1 MLNNSKTITAQL
13 ESNEITPF
21 LYLKKANEL
30 LSNKKQESE
39 GRELIIRALSNP
51 NKFQECNKI
60 LKDLVR
66 KSGLFPYLDSE
77 FNSNTIEEDFIINI
91 YKSNLAENFI
101 FHSMQFKIFN
111 LLMHDENIVLSAPT
125 SMGKSVIIDAL
136 IASNKYNR
144 IVCVVPTI
152 ALIDETRRR
161 IHKKFGNMYE
171 VIHHNTQNA
180 KTNNVIYILTQERVN
195 EREDIENIDLFI
207 IDEFYKL
214 AFKSDDDERAISLN
228 IALSK
233 LISVSKQFYM
243 IGPNIDHIKG
253 IGSLSKQY
261 KFISS
266 SFNTVALNMYEY
278 NISPNDTIK
287 KNEILKEVLSKN
299 REKQTIIYC
308 KSPAAA
314 AEVAKTII
322 EMKLFPEYESTYRQW
337 VEDNYSS
344 FWIYGK
350 SIKNG
355 IGIHHGS
362 LPRAIQQYTVD
373 LFNKGKIKTLIC
385 TSTIIEGVNTIAE
398 NVIIYDNKNGI
409 NTIDS
414 FTHNNIKGRAG
425 RMKVHF
431 IGNVYCLEEIPIQ
444 TIEEKVIEIPLGT
457 QTKESPYNLLAGIQ
471 AEHINNNVKDN
482 FESFLKSCKVPIEL
496 IKKHSTFK
504 IDILEK
510 ALTFVEELTSYE
522 MNYLCNKALP
532 KERTIKIIIKFIK
545 LVASTS
551 LSRVNLHF
559 DDSTDLDIKFKKYL
573 YSESYQE
580 YINKIIEWLE
590 ETDKS
595 EIEKST
601 YIDTELKI
609 IRNIF
614 GYSIPKSLILFSDMI
629 NYVRKEEEVHFRA
642 LISIFENNHI
652 PNNFSAL
659 EEMGIPIQTLDKLV
673 SEELK
678 GYSVNDLSKYLLT
691 NLNTLSKLDDMDRL
705 FIKRALLI

>member
-1 MLNNSKTITAQL
+1 
-13 ESNEITPF
+13 
-21 LYLKKANEL
+21 
-30 LSNKKQESE
+30 
-39 GRELIIRALSNP
+39 
-51 NKFQECNKI
+51 
-60 LKDLVR
+60 
-66 KSGLFPYLDSE
+66 
-77 FNSNTIEEDFIINI
+77 
-91 YKSNLAENFI
+91 
-101 FHSMQFKIFN
+101 
-111 LLMHDENIVLSAPT
+111 
-125 SMGKSVIIDAL
+125 
-136 IASNKYNR
+136 
-144 IVCVVPTI
+144 
-152 ALIDETRRR
+152 
-161 IHKKFGNMYE
+161 
-171 VIHHNTQNA
+171 
-180 KTNNVIYILTQERVN
+180 
-195 EREDIENIDLFI
+195 
-207 IDEFYKL
+207 
-214 AFKSDDDERAISLN
+214 
-228 IALSK
+228 
-233 LISVSKQFYM
+233 
-243 IGPNIDHIKG
+243 
-253 IGSLSKQY
+253 
-261 KFISS
+261 
-266 SFNTVALNMYEY
+266 
-278 NISPNDTIK
+278 
-287 KNEILKEVLSKN
+287 
-299 REKQTIIYC
+299 
-308 KSPAAA
+308 
-314 AEVAKTII
+314 
-322 EMKLFPEYESTYRQW
+322 MKLFPEYESNYRQW

-373 LFNKGKIKTLIC
+373 LFNKGKIKILIC

-398 NVIIYDNKNGI
+398 NVIIYDNKNGT

-678 GYSVNDLSKYLLT
+678 GYSVNDLSKYLIT

>member
-1 MLNNSKTITAQL
+1 MLNNSKTITEQL

-39 GRELIIRALSNP
+39 GRELIIRALNNP
-51 NKFQECNKI
+51 KKFYGCNKI

-91 YKSNLAENFI
+91 YKSDLAENFI

-233 LISVSKQFYM
+233 LFSVSKQFYM
-243 IGPNIDHIKG
+243 IGPNIDHVKG
-253 IGSLSKQY
+253 IGNLSKQY

-278 NISPNDTIK
+278 NIPAKDK
-287 KNEILKEVLSKN
+287 VEKNKILKEVLSNN

-308 KSPAAA
+308 QSPSSA
-314 AEVAKTII
+314 AEVSQIII
-322 EMKLFPEYESTYRQW
+322 EMELFQKYESNYVQW
-337 VEDNYSS
+337 IEDNYSS

-350 SIKNG
+350 SIKNE
-355 IGIHHGS
+355 IGIHHGA
-362 LPRAIQQYTVD
+362 LPRAIQQYTVE
-373 LFNKGKIKTLIC
+373 LFNQGKIKILIC
-385 TSTIIEGVNTIAE
+385 TSTIIEGVNTVAE
-398 NVIIYDNKNGI
+398 NVIIYDNRNGT
-409 NTIDS
+409 NAIDS

-425 RMKVHF
+425 RMKIHF

-444 TIEEKVIEIPLGT
+444 TVEEKVIEIPLGT

-471 AEHINNNVKDN
+471 TEHIDSNVKDN
-482 FESFLKSCKVPIEL
+482 FESFLKNCKVPIEL
-496 IKKHSTFK
+496 IKKHSTYRIK
-504 IDILEK
+504 TLED
-510 ALTFVEELTSYE
+510 AFIFVEGLMDYE
-522 MNYLCNKALP
+522 IKLLSNKALP
-532 KERTIKIIIKFIK
+532 GKRSLPILCKFIK
-545 LVASTS
+545 LVASSS
-551 LSRVNLHF
+551 LSRVNLQF
-559 DDSTDLDIKFKKYL
+559 EESTELQTKLSKY
-573 YSESYQE
+573 SYAKSHQE
-580 YINKIIEWLE
+580 YINDLTSWIQDK
-590 ETDKS
+590 DKS
-595 EIEKST
+595 EVDKSAD
-601 YIDTELKI
+601 IDRELKI

-614 GYSIPKSLILFSDMI
+614 GYTIPKALNLLSDTI
-629 NYVRKEEEVHFRA
+629 NYINGSEESNFGH
-642 LISIFENNHI
+642 LISILENNHL

-659 EEMGIPIQTLDKLV
+659 EEMGIPIQTLEKLV
-673 SEELK
+673 SEDLKELT
-678 GYSVNDLSKYLLT
+678 VNDLSQYIIQ
-691 NLNTLSKLDDMDRL
+691 NLSKFKNLDDIDNL
-705 FIKRALLI
+705 FIERALFE